1 VGRSLEDVWR
11 PRWPRTLV
19 DRTTSCVINRLSVV
33 TMRSSVI
40 GDDVA
45 YVVDD
50 AVFTPAAIAELTD
63 NAESRALAH
72 ASKDRYLGGW

>member
-1 VGRSLEDVWR
+1 
-11 PRWPRTLV
+11 
-19 DRTTSCVINRLSVV
+19 
-33 TMRSSVI
+33 MRSSVI